1 MGLPALPDR
10 LLTGDQ
16 HHRHGAKKSVGGRG
30 EEVKRTWTKRA
41 QRDPGLAGEPSIGR
55 GQKSRR
61 LLMTGDHQLD
71 GGPAKTFDDGE
82 VLLPGYPEDSIN
94 ALILQR
100 RNEKIRSLHF
110 TSLL

>member
-30 EEVKRTWTKRA
+30 DEVKRAWTKRA
-41 QRDPGLAGEPSIGR
+41 QRDPGLAGEPSIGG

-61 LLMTGDHQLD
+61 LLMTGYYQFD
-71 GGPAKTFDDGE
+71 GGLPKGFDNIE
-82 VLLPGYPEDSIN
+82 VLLTGYPEDSIN

-100 RNEKIRSLHF
+100 RNEKI
-110 TSLL
+110 